1 MRAIGITVCIL
12 TLGWYGAW
20 HWLLADDVAR
30 VKATIDYH
38 NTQMRAKN
46 RAMELRVEDVYA
58 SGFPFAFRVRVEQP
72 KFSYIVNDE
81 TYGISVDSIDLT
93 PRDRAQGSYAVT
105 YPSEMNVVFSIS
117 GHVPEYYTVVP
128 DQQVALLLRA
138 QGDSLQCSGFPG
150 TKRCDDA
157 APTAP
162 LVSFSAQLP
171 SSMVLEI
178 TLNNQKKSAH
188 FRLPSIDAPIYQ
200 PIPADMD
207 NALHGFVGILRQAM
221 VF

>member
-1 MRAIGITVCIL
+1 MTDDLFAAKAAERLAAKGPLASRLRPKKFSDVVGQDHLIGV
-12 TLGWYGAW
+12 GAP
-20 HWLLADDVAR
+20 
-30 VKATIDYH
+30 
-38 NTQMRAKN
+38 
-46 RAMELRVEDVYA
+46 LRVL
-58 SGFPFAFRVRVEQP
+58 VEQP